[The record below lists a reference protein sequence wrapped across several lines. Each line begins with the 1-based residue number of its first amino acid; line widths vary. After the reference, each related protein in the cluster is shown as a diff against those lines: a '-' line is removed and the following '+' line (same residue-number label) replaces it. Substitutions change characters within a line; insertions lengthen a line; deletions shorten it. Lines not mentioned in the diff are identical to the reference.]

1 MTKKKDLRLY
11 RKNGVSRVLWHSE
24 QRCSFPFLHLGFV
37 IGDPKS

>member
-1 MTKKKDLRLY
+1 
-11 RKNGVSRVLWHSE
+11 VLWHSE